1 MGKRS
6 RDLFSLL
13 EEREQGNKAAVGS
26 GDGRRRE
33 AAPAAGGL
41 WADLRKFFTSQP
53 VAGRGAS
60 GRRGGVSP
68 AMPGVLL
75 AGVAVVCLGV
85 GWGLGR
91 WLPRGEAVG
100 PDLAA
105 RGEAGKGG
113 AEPRRPGPLGP
124 GAAAS
129 ALGQLSPEKEV
140 EILSNRF
147 FVLLQFAAPQAEE
160 AARAAAYLRA
170 QGVDTARVRKLQTKA
185 DKADIWNVLAYVVA
199 DDVAGTR
206 SKLAKVDASGVWKPL
221 SGRLQA
227 IQTENPWYLDPSGG

>member
-13 EEREQGNKAAVGS
+13 EEREQGNKSAVGS
-26 GDGRRRE
+26 GDGRRRDS
-33 AAPAAGGL
+33 APAAGGL
-41 WADLRKFFTSQP
+41 WADLRKFFTAQP
-53 VAGRGAS
+53 VSGRGAA
-60 GRRGGVSP
+60 GRKGGVGP
-68 AMPGVLL
+68 GMPGVLL
-75 AGVAVVCLGV
+75 AGVAVVCLGI

-91 WLPRGEAVG
+91 WLPRGDAAS

-105 RGEAGKGG
+105 RAEAGKGA

-124 GAAAS
+124 GAAEVAS
-129 ALGQLSPEKEV
+129 GQLSPEKEV

-185 DKADIWNVLAYVVA
+185 DKTDVWNVLAYVVA

-206 SKLAKVDASGVWKPL
+206 SKLAKVAPSRAWLPL
-221 SGRLQA
+221 SRRLQE
-227 IQTENPWYLDPSGG
+227 IQTENPWSLDPSGG

>member
-13 EEREQGNKAAVGS
+13 EEREQGNKSAGGS
-26 GDGRRRE
+26 GDGHRRE
-33 AAPAAGGL
+33 AASAAGSL
-41 WADLRKFFTSQP
+41 WADLRRFFTAQP
-53 VAGRGAS
+53 VS
-60 GRRGGVSP
+60 GPAARRKSGVGSGVQ
-68 AMPGVLL
+68 GVLL
-75 AGVAVVCLGV
+75 AGVAVVCLGI

-91 WLPRGEAVG
+91 WLPRSDAVG

-113 AEPRRPGPLGP
+113 AEPRRPGPLGS
-124 GAAAS
+124 GAAEA
-129 ALGQLSPEKEV
+129 AAGQLSPEKEV

-170 QGVDTARVRKLQTKA
+170 QGVDTARVRKLQSKA

-206 SKLAKVDASGVWKPL
+206 SKLAKVTPSEAWKPL
-221 SGRLQA
+221 SRRLQEV
-227 IQTENPWYLDPSGG
+227 QTENPWSLAPSGG